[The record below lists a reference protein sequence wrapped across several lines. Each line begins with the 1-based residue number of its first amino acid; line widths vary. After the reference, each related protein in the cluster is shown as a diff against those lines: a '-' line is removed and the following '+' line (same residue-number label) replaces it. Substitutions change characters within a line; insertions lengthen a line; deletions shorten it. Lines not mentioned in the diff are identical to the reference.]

1 MPSGGLRK
9 WPCRY
14 HCPKIWL
21 ENWKHFHWHILSMQ
35 GRLEK
40 AEEGVHL
47 AMCDNIDTRRVL
59 ETLREL
65 VVTSNAYIEKTRVG
79 EPGVNRHDPTMPRM
93 SYT

>member
-1 MPSGGLRK
+1 
-9 WPCRY
+9 
-14 HCPKIWL
+14 
-21 ENWKHFHWHILSMQ
+21 MQ

-65 VVTSNAYIEKTRVG
+65 VVGSNAYIEKTRVG
-79 EPGVNRHDPTMPRM
+79 EPGVNRHDIVT
-93 SYT
+93 STHILVTT

>member
-1 MPSGGLRK
+1 
-9 WPCRY
+9 
-14 HCPKIWL
+14 
-21 ENWKHFHWHILSMQ
+21 MQ

-65 VVTSNAYIEKTRVG
+65 VVGSNAYIEKTRVG
-79 EPGVNRHDPTMPRM
+79 EPGVNRHDIVTAPHILATSKTYPV
-93 SYT
+93 

>member
-1 MPSGGLRK
+1 MCIS
-9 WPCRY
+9 
-14 HCPKIWL
+14 
-21 ENWKHFHWHILSMQ
+21 SMQ

-65 VVTSNAYIEKTRVG
+65 VVGSNAYIEKTRVG
-79 EPGVNRHDPTMPRM
+79 EPGVNRHDTV
-93 SYT
+93 TAAHILVIT